1 MHTCVHVFMWAMLY
15 LEILWNKGQRANLC
29 IGEHCVWGERGMV
42 SWGGGE
48 RGMVSWGGGRKGR
61 GERCVW
67 GERGMVSWGGGER
80 GMVSWGGG
88 ERGVMST
95 VCGERGAW

>member
-1 MHTCVHVFMWAMLY
+1 MHTCVHVCMWAMLY

-29 IGEHCVWGERGMV
+29 IGEHCVGGERGMV

-48 RGMVSWGGGRKGR
+48 RGRVS
-61 GERCVW
+61 W
-67 GERGMVSWGGGER
+67 GERGVVSWGGGER

-88 ERGVMST
+88 ERGVVST